1 MTNDAWFQERLRW
14 EDWKSLR
21 KEGGG
26 IRREG
31 DEAVAVARGGVLSEG
46 MGRPRTTDYST
57 TDQGG
62 GKSEIR
68 NKFKLAEK
76 GKMSKTG
83 GRGYPRISRISA
95 NSSGG
100 EF

>member
-1 MTNDAWFQERLRW
+1 MVSGTAAVGGLEVAAQG
-14 EDWKSLR
+14 
-21 KEGGG
+21 GGG

-31 DEAVAVARGGVLSEG
+31 DEAVAVARGGVLPEG

-83 GRGYPRISRISA
+83 G
-95 NSSGG
+95 GG
-100 EF
+100 KG